1 MDSQLANDVPQE
13 APNFFK
19 EEGQPAQ
26 AQAAEERQQKSPEEV
41 AKLQEQERL
50 AAKFAEAARR
60 NSALRAKQR
69 EVKAPLLEKD
79 SKIQQLEAE
88 LARLKKYEEVE
99 DPMELLNLRGIKYE
113 DLIARN
119 LNPEAFDQKTEYKK
133 VMDEVAALKKELSDR
148 DEAAKRAQEE
158 KEMQSVEEGK
168 RQYLDHLKSFTEKN
182 LDKYELI
189 HAFGAHEDV
198 FDVIAETMRK
208 TGKLISDDEA
218 AELVEKVLEEN
229 YLDRFAKINKLK
241 SKIAPSTEGNQKVDL
256 FKQQA
261 TLTNQLT
268 PQTSARKERLSE
280 EEALKRAAS
289 LIKWENN

>member
-1 MDSQLANDVPQE
+1 MDSQLASDTSVE
-13 APNFFK
+13 VPNFFK
-19 EEGQPAQ
+19 EEGQAVPG
-26 AQAAEERQQKSPEEV
+26 AETGKQESAEQIAKS
-41 AKLQEQERL
+41 QEQERL

-69 EVKAPLLEKD
+69 EIKAPLQEKD

-119 LNPEAFDQKTEYKK
+119 LNPESFDQKTEYKK
-133 VMDEVAALKKELSDR
+133 VMDEVAALKKELADR
-148 DEAAKRAQEE
+148 DQLAKQREE
-158 KEMQSVEEGK
+158 ELAKQSVEEGK
-168 RQYLDHLKSFTEKN
+168 KQYLDHLKAFTEKN

-189 HAFGAHEDV
+189 HAFEAHEDV

-229 YLDRFAKINKLK
+229 YLDRFAKINKIRT
-241 SKIAPSTEGNQKVDL
+241 KIAPSTEGTQKVDL

-268 PQTSARKERLSE
+268 PQTSARKEKISD
-280 EEALKRAAS
+280 EEALKRAAA

>member
-1 MDSQLANDVPQE
+1 MDNQSVNAVEQA
-13 APNFFK
+13 APNFFAQ
-19 EEGQPAQ
+19 EGQTDT
-26 AQAAEERQQKSPEEV
+26 QQIGEQKTSEEV
-41 AKLQEQERL
+41 SKSQEQERL

-69 EVKAPLLEKD
+69 EVKAPLIEKD
-79 SKIQQLEAE
+79 SKIQELEAE

-119 LNPEAFDQKTEYKK
+119 LDPESFEAKSEYKK

-148 DEAAKRAQEE
+148 DEAARRKEEELAQRSIED
-158 KEMQSVEEGK
+158 GK
-168 RQYLDHLKSFTEKN
+168 KQYLEYLKSYTEKN
-182 LDKYELI
+182 IEKYELI

-218 AELVEKVLEEN
+218 ADLVEKVLEEN
-229 YLDRFAKINKLK
+229 YLDRFSKINKLK
-241 SKIAPSTEGNQKVDL
+241 NKITPPAEGNQKVDL

-268 PQTSARKERLSE
+268 PQTSARKERVSE

-289 LIKWENN
+289 LIKWDNN

>member
-19 EEGQPAQ
+19 EEGQAAQ
-26 AQAAEERQQKSPEEV
+26 APEAGEQKSPEAI
-41 AKLQEQERL
+41 AKSEEQERL

-69 EVKAPLLEKD
+69 EIKAPLQEKD

-119 LNPEAFDQKTEYKK
+119 LNPESFDQKTEFKK
-133 VMDEVAALKKELSDR
+133 VMDEVAALKKELADR
-148 DEAAKRAQEE
+148 DESAKKREEEAAH
-158 KEMQSVEEGK
+158 QSVEEGK
-168 RQYLDHLKSFTEKN
+168 KQYLDHLRSFTEKN

-189 HAFGAHEDV
+189 HAFEAHEDV

-241 SKIAPSTEGNQKVDL
+241 SKITPSTEGQQKVDL

-268 PQTSARKERLSE
+268 PQTSARKERISD
-280 EEALKRAAS
+280 EEAMKRAAA